1 MPTPNAAG
9 GEGTQADLRWMP
21 QQPFQFFPQPLQ
33 QAHPMHPYQF
43 MQQQMH
49 PLQFVQQLPQ
59 HVQLQQR
66 VHNMQPVQY
75 IPQVQQ
81 QPQHMHPLQPRPQ
94 LPHLQQ
100 RPVQPAAEEQ
110 PPAPVVP
117 LLPPQQE
124 QTFNRPAE
132 NTDLH
137 HMAPMNNTCQHCGA
151 KYFKE
156 ELKRQTTRLRPLQ
169 GQQPKYAELYIMD
182 TAEALEHRTNN
193 PSNKNLNKD
202 TIKKL
207 QDELLAVNPYAQ
219 EYKHIGEILQQQQ
232 EEATAANEPIPTFD
246 MIITSRANQDR
257 RYDSP
262 AASEIAAIYST
273 RTVVHQI
280 QTKEP
285 CTSRDVTAT

>member
-1 MPTPNAAG
+1 MP
-9 GEGTQADLRWMP
+9 R
-21 QQPFQFFPQPLQ
+21 QPFQFFPQPLQ
-33 QAHPMHPYQF
+33 QAYPMHPYQL

-49 PLQFVQQLPQ
+49 PLQFAQQLPQ

-66 VHNMQPVQY
+66 IQNMQSVQY

-94 LPHLQQ
+94 LPYLQQ

-124 QTFNRPAE
+124 QPVNRPAE

-151 KYFKE
+151 KYLKE
-156 ELKRQTTRLRPLQ
+156 ELNTRNKYAKCCRDGAVTLPQIQPPPRLRPLQ

-182 TAEALEHRTNN
+182 TAEALEHRANN
-193 PSNKNLNKD
+193 PSNKDLNKD

-232 EEATAANEPIPTFD
+232 EEATAANEPVPTFD
-246 MIITSRANQDR
+246 MVITSRANQDR
-257 RYDSP
+257 RYESP

-273 RTVVHQI
+273 KDGGAPDPNERAIHI
-280 QTKEP
+280 Q
-285 CTSRDVTAT
+285 